1 MAVVL
6 GLAII
11 GALAFFF
18 LRRRRRNTLHGQ
30 PDPASGAGWAK
41 KSELDAEEPLAA
53 PAYASEVDV
62 KPYMEPS
69 ELPVVSTPQEFSAD
83 EREKQRVA
91 KVDDRAAAGYE
102 GAYRGN

>member
-11 GALAFFF
+11 GALAFFL
-18 LRRRRRNTLHGQ
+18 LRRRWRNTLHGQ
-30 PDPASGAGWAK
+30 PDPATGAGVAK
-41 KSELDAEEPLAA
+41 KSELDVEKPLAA
-53 PAYASEVDV
+53 PAYASEADV
-62 KPYMEPS
+62 KLYMQPS
-69 ELPVVSTPQEFSAD
+69 ELPVVSTSQELSAD

-102 GAYRGN
+102 GAYRSN

>member
-11 GALAFFF
+11 GALAFFL
-18 LRRRRRNTLHGQ
+18 LRRPRRNTLHGQ
-30 PDPASGAGWAK
+30 PGPATGAGWAK
-41 KSELDAEEPLAA
+41 QSELDAEKPLAA
-53 PAYASEVDV
+53 PAYASEADA
-62 KPYMEPS
+62 KPSMQPS
-69 ELPVVSTPQEFSAD
+69 ELPVVSIPQELSAD

>member
-1 MAVVL
+1 ML

-11 GALAFFF
+11 GVLSFFP
-18 LRRRRRNTLHGQ
+18 LRRRRRNILHGQ
-30 PDPASGAGWAK
+30 PVPAK
-41 KSELDAEEPLAA
+41 QSELDAENPLAA
-53 PAYASEVDV
+53 PAYASEADF
-62 KPYMEPS
+62 KPYMQPS
-69 ELPVVSTPQEFSAD
+69 ELPVVSTPQELSAD

>member
-6 GLAII
+6 SLAII

-18 LRRRRRNTLHGQ
+18 LRRCRRNTLHGQ
-30 PDPASGAGWAK
+30 PDPASGVGWAK
-41 KSELDAEEPLAA
+41 KSELDAEEPL
-53 PAYASEVDV
+53 AYASEVDV

>member
-1 MAVVL
+1 MAIVL

-11 GALAFFF
+11 SALAFFL

-30 PDPASGAGWAK
+30 PGPATRAGVAK
-41 KSELDAEEPLAA
+41 KSELDAEKPLAA
-53 PAYASEVDV
+53 PAY
-62 KPYMEPS
+62 MQPS
-69 ELPVVSTPQEFSAD
+69 ELPVVSTPQELSAD

>member
-11 GALAFFF
+11 GALAFFL
-18 LRRRRRNTLHGQ
+18 LRRPRRNTLHGQ
-30 PDPASGAGWAK
+30 PGPATGAGWAK
-41 KSELDAEEPLAA
+41 QSELD
-53 PAYASEVDV
+53 V
-62 KPYMEPS
+62 KSYMQPS
-69 ELPVVSTPQEFSAD
+69 ELPVVSTPQELPAD